1 MSTKTPAP
9 TTDLKSMLRNP
20 SGIALVAYYLL
31 MAIVGMLVPDD
42 ILKSHEWAREFS
54 NFMAGIV
61 PQIDRVTALNI
72 KPDVN
77 RFYFSVLW
85 AGSPVLVVIVV
96 VGALMHG
103 INSNYLQ
110 PNISSLKLI
119 TAGFVGSGMCLAA
132 MYMPFAASSPKL
144 TKGLIEFFLG
154 RGFFAQVIFV
164 NGPIIFLTAIW
175 INFPYFLVT
184 GQYRKAK
191 AKKYDVAIQIDSIN
205 PKKVN
210 HDA

>member
-9 TTDLKSMLRNP
+9 TKDLKSMLRNP
-20 SGIALVAYYLL
+20 FGIALVAYYLL

-85 AGSPVLVVIVV
+85 AGSPMMVVIVFGGV
-96 VGALMHG
+96 F
-103 INSNYLQ
+103 
-110 PNISSLKLI
+110 SSIRQKTSPLLKKS
-119 TAGFVGSGMCLAA
+119 F
-132 MYMPFAASSPKL
+132 KQ
-144 TKGLIEFFLG
+144 FFIA
-154 RGFFAQVIFV
+154 R
-164 NGPIIFLTAIW
+164 AIPRY
-175 INFPYFLVT
+175 IV
-184 GQYRKAK
+184 K
-191 AKKYDVAIQIDSIN
+191 
-205 PKKVN
+205 
-210 HDA
+210 

>member
-9 TTDLKSMLRNP
+9 TKDLKSMLRNP
-20 SGIALVAYYLL
+20 FGIALVAYYLL

-85 AGSPVLVVIVV
+85 AGSPVLLSICCLLVFYGRKLDYPMWYTPLRKAVMPM
-96 VGALMHG
+96 VGILLMVLWTQHLWLVNPTMG
-103 INSNYLQ
+103 LSKVLF
-110 PNISSLKLI
+110 SSS
-119 TAGFVGSGMCLAA
+119 F
-132 MYMPFAASSPKL
+132 
-144 TKGLIEFFLG
+144 G
-154 RGFFAQVIFV
+154 RGLYAQIVFHTGAMFAIA
-164 NGPIIFLTAIW
+164 GLSIW
-175 INFPYFLVT
+175 IAGWVT
-184 GQYRKAK
+184 GYIPRNIERSSN
-191 AKKYDVAIQIDSIN
+191 V
-205 PKKVN
+205 
-210 HDA
+210 